1 MGAKRGKI
9 LTKDEIIKLA
19 VEAGLIRAGDGWT
32 EPHRWGLA
40 EIERFA
46 RAIEA
51 AHGIKGGT

>member
-1 MGAKRGKI
+1 MGAKRGNI
-9 LTKDEIIKLA
+9 LTKDDIIKLA
-19 VEAGLIRAGDGWT
+19 VEAGLIRAGNGWT

-51 AHGIKGGT
+51 AHNIKEGT

>member
-1 MGAKRGKI
+1 MGAKRGNI
-9 LTKDEIIKLA
+9 LTKDDIIKLA

-51 AHGIKGGT
+51 VHGIKEKT